1 MRRARLHAE
10 RCCAAARRCGGDGRG
25 GRCRHRRAVMDG
37 RAPPTRQPE
46 RGWASPAA
54 SGRGRG
60 RGRRGCPDAGH
71 AIGRLSASA
80 VRRADVCPLGRADV
94 RCPRDRCPTRPARSR
109 CPDGHASGH
118 RGPASA
124 LSAPRW
130 ILACVGAAGPPTSG
144 RVGCDM
150 SRWSASG
157 WSSLPELGPGGEGMV
172 VGSAVPGSDR
182 VDGRPAAGMDP
193 RRLRRRARRRADMG
207 AVQRRVPVGWWGH
220 EQEQLLT
227 RRRAGASWTSCRCD
241 GRLGREML
249 ITLRGRCAGVVRLR
263 RAHSVR

>member
-54 SGRGRG
+54 SGRGR
-60 RGRRGCPDAGH
+60 RGCPDAGH
-71 AIGRLSASA
+71 AIGRLSGSA

-157 WSSLPELGPGGEGMV
+157 WV
-172 VGSAVPGSDR
+172 VAARIGVWRGRDGRGFGCAWLRQGRRQTGRRYGSAAAAASRSPPGRHGSWSS
-182 VDGRPAAGMDP
+182 AGC
-193 RRLRRRARRRADMG
+193 RS
-207 AVQRRVPVGWWGH
+207 VGWGH

-227 RRRAGASWTSCRCD
+227 RRPAGASWTGCRCD

-263 RAHSVR
+263 RSHSVR

>member
-1 MRRARLHAE
+1 MPSGAVRLPG
-10 RCCAAARRCGGDGRG
+10 AAAVTPRRQVSSPQS
-25 GRCRHRRAVMDG
+25 RHGWPSA
-37 RAPPTRQPE
+37 ATRQPE

-54 SGRGRG
+54 GG

-71 AIGRLSASA
+71 AVGRLSGSA

-94 RCPRDRCPTRPARSR
+94 RCPRDRCPRDRRDPGVRTDTPPMTVA
-109 CPDGHASGH
+109 
-118 RGPASA
+118 PASA

-157 WSSLPELGPGGEGMV
+157 WV
-172 VGSAVPGSDR
+172 VAARIGAWRGSD
-182 VDGRPAAGMDP
+182 GRGFGCAWLRTGSTADRPPVWIRGGCGVALAAGP
-193 RRLRRRARRRADMG
+193 TWEL
-207 AVQRRVPVGWWGH
+207 VQRRVPVGWLGH

-227 RRRAGASWTSCRCD
+227 RRRAGASWTGCRCD

>member
-1 MRRARLHAE
+1 MPSGAVRLPG
-10 RCCAAARRCGGDGRG
+10 AAALTAAA
-25 GRCRHRRAVMDG
+25 GRCRHRRQSRHGWPSAADAAT
-37 RAPPTRQPE
+37 RAGLGQPS
-46 RGWASPAA
+46 RRWPWPSRM
-54 SGRGRG
+54 SGRRT
-60 RGRRGCPDAGH
+60 RHWSPVRVRCPPG
-71 AIGRLSASA
+71 GRLSTGSG
-80 VRRADVCPLGRADV
+80 GRPVSNATGV
-94 RCPRDRCPTRPARSR
+94 QRDRRDPGVRTDTPPVTVA
-109 CPDGHASGH
+109 
-118 RGPASA
+118 PASA

-207 AVQRRVPVGWWGH
+207 AGPAQ
-220 EQEQLLT
+220 
-227 RRRAGASWTSCRCD
+227 GA
-241 GRLGREML
+241 GRLAGGTSRSSCSHVAVRVRPGPVAGVMAGWA
-249 ITLRGRCAGVVRLR
+249 GRC
-263 RAHSVR
+263 

>member
-54 SGRGRG
+54 SGRG

-157 WSSLPELGPGGEGMV
+157 WV
-172 VGSAVPGSDR
+172 VAARIGAWRGRDGRGFGCAWLRQGRRQTGRRYGSAAAAASRSPPGRHGSWSS
-182 VDGRPAAGMDP
+182 AGC
-193 RRLRRRARRRADMG
+193 RS
-207 AVQRRVPVGWWGH
+207 VGWGH